1 MDYRYIRITDI
12 NEDGT
17 LNDDWKTVAEV
28 EKQYILKEGD
38 VLFARSGAT
47 AGKLS
52 IIKMNMERLYMQVI
66 SLGLDLMKVK

>member
-38 VLFARSGAT
+38 VL
-47 AGKLS
+47 LQDLV
-52 IIKMNMERLYMQVI
+52 RLPV
-66 SLGLDLMKVK
+66 SFLL